1 MLLAG
6 DIGATTTRLALVS
19 ADAGPRNFV
28 AEQEFRSADFK
39 GLQPIVEAF
48 LASSGERP
56 TSACFDVA
64 GPVIAGH
71 AHLTNL
77 PWDLEE
83 ATLCRALGLDHITLL
98 NDLEAIAHAVPQLHT
113 GETAELNAGR
123 AVEHSPIA
131 VLAPGTGLGEAF
143 LIWSGHDYVA
153 CASEGG
159 HADFAPTNQVQA
171 GLWTFLTERFRHAAY
186 ERVCAGSGLPN
197 VYDYVRSRDP
207 ASESAAF
214 RAVLEAA
221 HDRTPPIVEAALH
234 DADNNPLAAETLR
247 IVIDVWGAEAGNLA
261 LKVMATGGI
270 YLAGGLPPRLV
281 PQLQDGAFMRAF
293 TAKGRFANLLHAIP
307 VHVVTINAALL
318 GAALYGLDHAAGR
331 RLPRSPVSDGLAST
345 TGLRAPAT
353 SQVKPEYE
361 GAKRCN

>member
-19 ADAGPRNFV
+19 PDAGSRKFV

-48 LASSGERP
+48 LASSGKRP

-64 GPVIAGH
+64 GPVIEGR

-83 ATLCRALGLDHITLL
+83 AALCRDLGLDHITLL
-98 NDLEAIAHAVPQLHT
+98 NDLEAIAHAVPHLQP
-113 GETAELNAGR
+113 GDTAELNAGQ
-123 AVEHSPIA
+123 AVAHSPIA

-143 LIWSGHDYVA
+143 LIWGGHDYIA

-159 HADFAPTNQVQA
+159 HADFAPTNEVQA

-207 ASESAAF
+207 ASESATF
-214 RAVLEAA
+214 RMVLDAA
-221 HDRTPPIVEAALH
+221 RDRTPPILQAALH
-234 DADNNPLAAETLR
+234 DADTNPLAAETLR

-261 LKVMATGGI
+261 LTVMATGGI

-293 TAKGRFANLLHAIP
+293 TAKGRFANLLRAIP
-307 VHVVTINAALL
+307 VHIIMINAALL
-318 GAALYGLDHAAGR
+318 GAALYGLDQLEKAK
-331 RLPRSPVSDGLAST
+331 
-345 TGLRAPAT
+345 APSMTAC
-353 SQVKPEYE
+353 P
-361 GAKRCN
+361 

>member
-1 MLLAG
+1 
-6 DIGATTTRLALVS
+6 T
-19 ADAGPRNFV
+19 GPRKFV
-28 AEQEFRSADFK
+28 AEQEFHSADYE
-39 GLQPIVEAF
+39 GLPPIVETF
-48 LASSGERP
+48 LGNTGGHA

-64 GPVIAGH
+64 GPVIGGR

-77 PWDLEE
+77 PWELEE
-83 ATLCRALGLDHITLL
+83 AALCGSLGLQHVSLL
-98 NDLEAIAHAVPQLHT
+98 NDLRAIAHAVPHLLPD
-113 GETAELNAGR
+113 ETVAINAGT

-143 LIWSGHDYVA
+143 LIWNGQDYIA

-171 GLWTFLTERFRHAAY
+171 GLWAYLTDRFRHAGY

-207 ASESAAF
+207 ASEPPAFAAALHAT
-214 RAVLEAA
+214 R
-221 HDRTPPIVEAALH
+221 DRTPLIVDAALH

-261 LKVMATGGI
+261 LKVLATGGV
-270 YLAGGLPPRLV
+270 YLAGGMPPRLV

-293 TAKGRFANLLHAIP
+293 TAKGRFANLLTAVP
-307 VHVVTINAALL
+307 VHIIMVNAALL
-318 GAALYGLDHAAGR
+318 GAAIYGLQR
-331 RLPRSPVSDGLAST
+331 
-345 TGLRAPAT
+345 
-353 SQVKPEYE
+353 QK
-361 GAKRCN
+361 